1 MPRRMTER
9 GHGRDAGHDVA
20 AIRDEGDLFR
30 QRHDLRQHRLVP
42 VLGRSADA
50 GAVLPEVVLDLSG
63 HIARIG
69 KSGLSTLRQAPDMV
83 TVHVSDDDDRH
94 LFRGITGSLQAFRK
108 LARARLATSLA
119 KPGVEENDLGSGI
132 DQDRGKAVDE
142 AAGRQE
148 ILFQKLGDR
157 LRRLI
162 GTEDLVR
169 LVRGA
174 RPVADHRHL
183 EIPSFNVLKSAL
195 LPMPSFSAVS

>member
-1 MPRRMTER
+1 M
-9 GHGRDAGHDVA
+9 VA
-20 AIRDEGDLFR
+20 
-30 QRHDLRQHRLVP
+30 
-42 VLGRSADA
+42 
-50 GAVLPEVVLDLSG
+50 
-63 HIARIG
+63 
-69 KSGLSTLRQAPDMV
+69 
-83 TVHVSDDDDRH
+83 VHVSDDDDRH

-108 LARARLATSLA
+108 LARARLATSFA
-119 KPGVEENDLGSGI
+119 KPSVEENDLGSGI

-183 EIPSFNVLKSAL
+183 ETSEFQCPEVRALAHAVLFRRFLSTGNTCKQAWCRQRARACREQRPPLQLKCHRHSL
-195 LPMPSFSAVS
+195 LLTGAARAPVITGEK